1 MMVLAYTI
9 LVCCYNNG
17 FMENLI
23 AKAGDSMG
31 SLNLAMASLFTIIGS
46 ITNVDLYYTA
56 IGIFTPIVNVVTDE
70 AMLQVLALAFQT
82 LNGLVMLVGPT
93 SLILI
98 FGLTYLDVSYPTWL
112 KYIWRFILEL
122 FILIFVVLF
131 IVSLI

>member
-1 MMVLAYTI
+1 
-9 LVCCYNNG
+9 
-17 FMENLI
+17 
-23 AKAGDSMG
+23 MG

-56 IGIFTPIVNVVTDE
+56 IVIFTPIVNVVTDE